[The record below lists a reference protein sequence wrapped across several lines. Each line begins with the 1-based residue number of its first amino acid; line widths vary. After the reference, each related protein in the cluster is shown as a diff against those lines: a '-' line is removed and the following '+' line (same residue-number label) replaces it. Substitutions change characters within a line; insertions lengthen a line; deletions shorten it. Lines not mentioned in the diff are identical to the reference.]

1 MRNKFPLATKGLSQA
16 DCFEMSNFDVLEQIH
31 GSRVIQVP
39 GVPQER
45 SSEGESSKLLPSWQQ
60 EGARGEEIRPKKWI
74 PGWF

>member
-45 SSEGESSKLLPSWQQ
+45 SSEGESSKLLPS
-60 EGARGEEIRPKKWI
+60 
-74 PGWF
+74 